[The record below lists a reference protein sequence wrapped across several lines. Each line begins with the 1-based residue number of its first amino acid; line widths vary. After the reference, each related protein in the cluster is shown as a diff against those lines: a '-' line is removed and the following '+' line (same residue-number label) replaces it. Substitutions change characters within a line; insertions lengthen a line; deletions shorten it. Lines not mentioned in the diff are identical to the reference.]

1 MKRSEIRLSG
11 SGGQGI
17 ILAGIILAEAALL
30 EGKNAVQS
38 QSYGPEA
45 RGGASKSEVI
55 ISSDSVD
62 YPKVTDPSLV
72 LALTGEAYTKYARGC
87 GDHVVVLVDDSINV
101 TFEKGVVAL
110 PIIRTAREELGRPI
124 VANIVALGAING
136 VAKLVSPA
144 SLEQAVLHRVPK
156 GTEELN
162 KKALHLG
169 YKLAAEGVS
178 QDSKKA

>member
-55 ISSDSVD
+55 ISSESVD

-72 LALTGEAYTKYARGC
+72 LALTSEAYTKYARGC
-87 GDHVVVLVDDSINV
+87 SAGVVVLVDDSVN
-101 TFEKGVVAL
+101 TLLDEGVLSL

-136 VAKLVSPA
+136 VAKLVAPE
-144 SLEQAVLHRVPK
+144 SLEKAVLNRVPK
-156 GTEELN
+156 GTEDLN
-162 KKALHLG
+162 RKALHLG
-169 YKLAAEGVS
+169 YKLIAES
-178 QDSKKA
+178 NS